1 MSIQFQLRRGTTSQI
16 AAITPA
22 AGEILYDT
30 SKHSIVVGDG
40 TQAGGYPFP
49 AVNASGWLGF
59 GTASP
64 AAPIH
69 IIQFATGGIAIQCSD
84 SLTDATQKHSQ
95 ICINHYTNAQKP
107 ITIFDAVGGLTDN
120 IIHVGGNNANT
131 NAATII
137 KFFTA
142 ANNTTLTG
150 TEAARVNAS
159 QQFLHISGSAA
170 VPAISFISDT
180 NTGFFDVAADII
192 GFTCGGVEM
201 ARLNGSGHFLIG
213 TTVDN
218 GHLTVGGKIMPEA
231 DNTRDM
237 GSATFRWANGYIAQ
251 LIATKARITT
261 SQTPATSGAA
271 GTQGDFAWDTS
282 YFYICTA
289 TNTWRRVAHASW

>member
-22 AGEILYDT
+22 AGELLYDT
-30 SKHSIVVGDG
+30 TLGALVTGDG
-40 TQAGGYPFP
+40 ATVGGKRLPFFDS
-49 AVNASGWLGF
+49 SGRLGV
-59 GTASP
+59 GTTSP
-64 AAPIH
+64 LAPLHVIGT
-69 IIQFATGGIAIQCSD
+69 ISIRMAD
-84 SLTDATQKHSQ
+84 SATDATTKQSRFVLS
-95 ICINHYTNAQKP
+95 HYTNAQSP
-107 ITIFDAVGGLTDN
+107 VGLIYAISDSSNNTIDIGGGSSAVS
-120 IIHVGGNNANT
+120 
-131 NAATII
+131 AATAIN
-137 KFFTA
+137 FLTA
-142 ANNTTLTG
+142 ANNTTTTG
-150 TEAARVNAS
+150 TTALSINSA
-159 QQFLHISGSAA
+159 QQILHIAGSAS
-170 VPAISFISDT
+170 VPSISFLSDT
-180 NTGFFDVAADII
+180 NTGIFDVSADII
-192 GFTCGGVEM
+192 GFACGGVEM

-271 GTQGDFAWDTS
+271 GTQGDFAWDAS